1 MSLLASLFMLA
12 ALAPPATATS
22 DVAAP
27 SDVGTAHPAEDE
39 LLYRSGGLG
48 SGKAKGGSKKK
59 KGQGNRSGA
68 KKGKKKTGK
77 GKKGRS
83 LSPWGRATVVVGAA
97 AGGTAGQVRETNN
110 AGRDDVKVDGTCG
123 REHCEPSNTAPG
135 FGRFAEVSL
144 LYVGSGGQ
152 PRTGG
157 PLVRFNRWNMSLE
170 GAERPRPES
179 ADEAAVLG
187 DVTDRAS
194 YAITLNQLDL
204 GLATAQKYKAGSPW
218 FFYLE
223 ATGSYV
229 RGPMTTTLDS
239 APQKPVD
246 GTVSGFAWGLQFSHC
261 LSLSK
266 QLHVFLTPLDLDI
279 RYLRARD
286 DASFPF
292 LGDGKATL
300 SAATAKVG
308 VAGAF

>member
-1 MSLLASLFMLA
+1 MSLPASLFMLA
-12 ALAPPATATS
+12 ALAAPATETP
-22 DVAAP
+22 DGAAP
-27 SDVGTAHPAEDE
+27 SDVENATSAGDDS
-39 LLYRSGGLG
+39 LYRRGGVG

-59 KGQGNRSGA
+59 KGQGNRGGA
-68 KKGKKKTGK
+68 KKGKKKGK

-97 AGGTAGQVRETNN
+97 AGGVAGQVRETNN
-110 AGRDDVKVDGTCG
+110 AGRDDVKADGTCG
-123 REHCEPSNTAPG
+123 RDNCEPSNTAPG

-179 ADEAAVLG
+179 ADEAALAG

-204 GLATAQKYKAGSPW
+204 GLAAAQKYKAGSPW

-229 RGPMTTTLDS
+229 QGPMTTTLDS